1 MILGFNRIF
10 FRKLKCLK
18 ITHMFNHRTFR
29 FASQKFAEQK
39 QNPQQLVSFEDIRLQ
54 KHLQFLS
61 NLFMTSE
68 KNETKEV
75 FGHVFKLDV
84 LRHINNL
91 LQEIARAKEEI
102 RELEVFISDLKEL
115 KDDLYN
121 AALDEKQ
128 KFESKLE
135 EMENEM
141 LQLIIPSEVV
151 DDKDIIIELTPGV
164 GGQEAMLFA
173 KDMFDMY
180 CRYAN
185 WKGWK
190 AEILRFDTT
199 DLGGIR
205 SAHVAISG
213 HNAFKVLKFEG
224 GVHRVQRVPKTE
236 KAGRIHTSTMTVAVI
251 PQPSE
256 IDIVIH
262 PNDIELEFKRS
273 GGAGGQ
279 HVNTTDSCVRIY
291 HKPSGIVT
299 ESQMERNQHRNR
311 ELAMK
316 ALRAKLY
323 ERELQTIIKET
334 TTTRKIQIGTAARS
348 EKVRTY
354 NFAQDRITDHR
365 AHITV
370 HDVQSFLRGEDD
382 FDYFS
387 NMLQQWYNLQSLT
400 EILNKYET

>member
-1 MILGFNRIF
+1 
-10 FRKLKCLK
+10 
-18 ITHMFNHRTFR
+18 
-29 FASQKFAEQK
+29 
-39 QNPQQLVSFEDIRLQ
+39 
-54 KHLQFLS
+54 
-61 NLFMTSE
+61 
-68 KNETKEV
+68 
-75 FGHVFKLDV
+75 
-84 LRHINNL
+84 
-91 LQEIARAKEEI
+91 
-102 RELEVFISDLKEL
+102 
-115 KDDLYN
+115 
-121 AALDEKQ
+121 
-128 KFESKLE
+128 
-135 EMENEM
+135 M
-141 LQLIIPSEVV
+141 LQWIIPSEIV
-151 DDKDIIIELTPGV
+151 DDKDIIMELTPGV
-164 GGQEAMLFA
+164 GGQEAMLFT
-173 KDMFDMY
+173 KHMFDMY

-190 AEILRFDTT
+190 AEILRHDTT

-205 SAHVAISG
+205 SAHIAISG

-236 KAGRIHTSTMTVAVI
+236 KAGRLHTSTMTVAVI

-262 PNDIELEFKRS
+262 PSDIELEFKRS

-291 HKPSGIVT
+291 HKASGIVT

-323 ERELQTIIKET
+323 ERELQAIVKET
-334 TTTRKIQIGTAARS
+334 TTARKIQIGTAARS

-365 AHITV
+365 AHLTV